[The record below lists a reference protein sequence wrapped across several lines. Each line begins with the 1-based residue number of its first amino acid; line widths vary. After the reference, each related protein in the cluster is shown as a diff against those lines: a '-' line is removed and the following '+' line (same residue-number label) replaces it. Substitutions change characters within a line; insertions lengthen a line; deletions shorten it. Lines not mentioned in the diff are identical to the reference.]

1 MVLPHPPPL
10 LPSMGRRNEALLR
23 LQLLLPPL
31 LQLLPPPL
39 AT

>member
-1 MVLPHPPPL
+1 VFPPSPPL

-23 LQLLLPPL
+23 LQLLPPPL

-39 AT
+39 TT